1 MQLKKK
7 GMVMN
12 MKVVKFALAT
22 SVLITLAVG
31 LSGCSTNTT
40 DSKNTKVR
48 IANFP
53 NITHSQALVGRANGQ
68 FQKAFGETNVIEWK
82 TFNAGPAEI
91 EALFAGEVDIGY
103 IGPGPAI
110 NGYTKSQG
118 DLQIIAGA
126 TDAGAILVTRKDL
139 VLTSVGELSGKKVA
153 IPQFG
158 NTQDLS
164 LRHILQGN
172 GLQDTT
178 KGGTVEV
185 RQADNPDIKTLLEK
199 GEIDAA
205 LVPEPWGA
213 RLVSEVKA
221 NVLLDQKQVWRDG
234 NYTTAVVVA
243 RTEFIKNHPE
253 IIEKFLRTHVELT
266 EYINKNPEQGKEI
279 INSQIKELTGKPLAK
294 EILDTAFQR
303 LTVTNNPEKDS
314 VLDFVKLSVDAGFI
328 KTAPDL
334 KDLFNFKILNKILKE
349 KGLKEIEN

>member
-1 MQLKKK
+1 
-7 GMVMN
+7 MN
-12 MKVVKFALAT
+12 VKFVKLGLVMA
-22 SVLITLAVG
+22 VVVTLVGG
-31 LSGCSTNTT
+31 LSGCSTNKAVVK
-40 DSKNTKVR
+40 DTKVR

-68 FQKAFGETNVIEWK
+68 FQKALGESNVIEWK

-110 NGYTKSQG
+110 NGYTKSKG

-139 VLTSVGELSGKKVA
+139 VLKNVGELSGKRVA
-153 IPQFG
+153 VPQFG

-164 LRHILQGN
+164 LRHILQEN

-199 GEIDAA
+199 GDIDAA

-213 RLVSEVKA
+213 RLVSEVNA
-221 NVLLDQKQVWRDG
+221 NILLDHKQVWRDG

-243 RTEFIKNHPE
+243 RTEFIKEHPE
-253 IIEKFLRTHVELT
+253 LIEKFLRTHVELT
-266 EYINKNPEQGKEI
+266 EYINKNPEQGKEA

-294 EILDTAFQR
+294 EILDAAFKR
-303 LTVTNNPEKDS
+303 LTVTNDPEKDS
-314 VLDFVKLSVDAGFI
+314 IVDFVKLSVDAGFI

-334 KDLFNFKILNKILKE
+334 KGLFNFTILNKVLKE

>member
-1 MQLKKK
+1 MKTLKL
-7 GMVMN
+7 GLVM
-12 MKVVKFALAT
+12 AI
-22 SVLITLAVG
+22 LITLVGG
-31 LSGCSTNTT
+31 LSGCSTSTNTT
-40 DSKNTKVR
+40 EVKNTKVR

-68 FQKAFGETNVIEWK
+68 FQKALGESAVIEWK

-110 NGYTKSQG
+110 NGYTKSKG

-126 TDAGAILVTRKDL
+126 TDAGAILVTRTDL
-139 VLTSVGELSGKKVA
+139 VLNNVKELSGKRVA
-153 IPQFG
+153 VPQFG

-164 LRHILQGN
+164 LRNILREN

-213 RLVSEVKA
+213 RLISEVKA
-221 NVLLDQKQVWRDG
+221 NVLLDHKQVWRDG

-243 RTEFIKNHPE
+243 RTKFIQDHPDVV
-253 IIEKFLRTHVELT
+253 EKFLRTHVELT
-266 EYINKNPEQGKEI
+266 SYINTNPEQAKEL
-279 INSQIKELTGKPLAK
+279 INSQIKEATGKPLAK
-294 EILDTAFQR
+294 EILDAAFLR
-303 LTVTNNPEKDS
+303 LTVTNDPEKDS
-314 VLDFVKLSVDAGFI
+314 VVDFVKLSVDAGFI

-334 KDLFNFKILNKILKE
+334 KDLFNFKILNKILQE
-349 KGLKEIEN
+349 KGLKQIEN